1 MFHDYGLLRHK
12 SKITDKSHRSYI
24 GGHGGFMIK
33 IEHLVKNYGSIC
45 AVDDIS
51 FSVEKGEIV
60 GFLGPNGAGKSTT
73 MNMLTGY
80 LSSTSGT
87 IHIADYEVL
96 ENPREAKK
104 LVGYLPEQPPLYADM
119 TVAEYLSFCFDLK
132 ECKFNKKEHI
142 REICEVV
149 KIEDVYN
156 RVIKNLSKGYRQR
169 VGIAQALIGNP
180 EVIIFD
186 EPTVGLDPKQ
196 IIEIRNLI
204 RTLGKDHTVILS
216 THVLSE
222 VQAVCDRIIII
233 NKGKIVANELT
244 ENINRAV
251 QSNRRFNVKICGPQ
265 REVLA
270 ALKAIPGMT
279 YAEVLPE
286 RDGDAYLYTIES
298 EVGTDVRKRLFTTI
312 AERGWIMIGLEALGM
327 SLEDIFINVVEDEL
341 IAPEENAKKPKAT
354 SRRKYDYESRNREI
368 GRDIARQLR
377 ENASATSSGENT
389 DGDNA

>member
-1 MFHDYGLLRHK
+1 
-12 SKITDKSHRSYI
+12 
-24 GGHGGFMIK
+24 MIQ
-33 IEHLVKNYGSIC
+33 IEHLVKNYGNIC

-51 FSVEKGEIV
+51 FTVEKGEIV

-87 IHIADYEVL
+87 IRIADYEVL

-119 TVAEYLSFCFDLK
+119 TVAEYLSFCYDLK
-132 ECKFNKKEHI
+132 ECRLNKKEHI

-204 RTLGKDHTVILS
+204 RTLGRDHTVILS
-216 THVLSE
+216 THILGE
-222 VQAVCDRIIII
+222 VQAVCDRIIIV
-233 NKGKIVANELT
+233 NKGKIVANERT

-251 QSNRRFNVKICGPQ
+251 QNNRRFTVKVCGPQ

-279 YAEVLPE
+279 YADVLPE
-286 RDGDAYLYTIES
+286 RDGDAYLYSIES

-312 AERGWIMIGLEALGM
+312 AEHGWIMIGLEALGM
-327 SLEDIFINVVEDEL
+327 SLEDIFINVVDDEL
-341 IAPEENAKKPKAT
+341 IASDEGAKKSKAT
-354 SRRKYDYESRNREI
+354 QRRKYDYESRQKELS
-368 GRDIARQLR
+368 RDIARQLR
-377 ENASATSSGENT
+377 EGTQEKSAGS
-389 DGDNA
+389 DGSDRA